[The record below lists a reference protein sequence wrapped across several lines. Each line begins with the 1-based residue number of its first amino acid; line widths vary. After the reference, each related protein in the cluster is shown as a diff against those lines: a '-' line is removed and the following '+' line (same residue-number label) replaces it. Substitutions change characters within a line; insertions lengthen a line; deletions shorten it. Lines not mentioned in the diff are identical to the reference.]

1 MAVISSHHE
10 FVASEKELLELIDK
24 ELKDSGFNELV
35 VMAGHFMLFYDE
47 QTQKLVSGIFQ
58 EHNDNVLKERI
69 KQRVGIFPKY
79 TWDLSLDIAKKY
91 RESVG
96 DVKFLMLINDW
107 QYVPETGSASEH
119 RTKYYDGLRRLPNTY
134 RESLEIQGVFTEQD
148 ILPSRKHSLAFPET
162 WLKYRFQ
169 KSAAK
174 LVKQGK
180 LEKRVLE
187 DRPNQSEISF
197 LDETGHYRTLISCGI
212 TGCAGEV
219 TEMISEVYKAGK
231 RLMLIFAPGE
241 CHAPVKSGIEIALS
255 LYNLDGMKIIV
266 ADPGGS
272 GELTPEEIYNKMVS
286 FSVFRS

>member
-1 MAVISSHHE
+1 M
-10 FVASEKELLELIDK
+10 
-24 ELKDSGFNELV
+24 
-35 VMAGHFMLFYDE
+35 
-47 QTQKLVSGIFQ
+47 
-58 EHNDNVLKERI
+58 
-69 KQRVGIFPKY
+69 
-79 TWDLSLDIAKKY
+79 
-91 RESVG
+91 
-96 DVKFLMLINDW
+96 
-107 QYVPETGSASEH
+107 
-119 RTKYYDGLRRLPNTY
+119 
-134 RESLEIQGVFTEQD
+134 
-148 ILPSRKHSLAFPET
+148 
-162 WLKYRFQ
+162 
-169 KSAAK
+169 
-174 LVKQGK
+174 KQGK